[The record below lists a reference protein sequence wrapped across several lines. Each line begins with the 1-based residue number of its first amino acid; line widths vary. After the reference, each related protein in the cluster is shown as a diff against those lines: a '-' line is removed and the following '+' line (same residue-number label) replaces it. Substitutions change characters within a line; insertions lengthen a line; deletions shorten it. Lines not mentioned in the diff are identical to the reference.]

1 MAEKGK
7 VSSVTQRGMNEPF
20 ELQVARGQIALH
32 SNFCQ
37 FGINTNVGTSAE
49 TVWIGSS
56 VYSFPAAASVI
67 KVSSSST
74 DDVATSGT
82 GAWTV
87 LIEGLD
93 ASYAAVSETVSL
105 NGQTAV
111 NTTNSY
117 LRINKILV
125 LTAGSGG
132 ASAGTIYTGT
142 GTVTSG
148 VPAVVVNQ
156 TGSASNESESAFY
169 SVPAGYTAY
178 IYRYTVTSGNATANS
193 YSTFQLR
200 VRPQGG
206 VFGTKSYLIT
216 PGAGLYEC
224 EAAIPNAFP
233 EKCDIEVRGFTSAG
247 TAVLGAQLQMM
258 LIKNNYEVSNG

>member
-1 MAEKGK
+1 MATSV
-7 VSSVTQRGMNEPF
+7 VSSITRMGTIEPF
-20 ELQVARGQIALH
+20 ELQVARGQITMH

-37 FGINTNVGTSAE
+37 FGINTNVAQSAE

-56 VYSFPAAASVI
+56 VYSFPTSASVI
-67 KVSSSST
+67 KVSSSSA
-74 DDVATSGT
+74 DDVATTGT

-87 LIEGLD
+87 LIEGVN

-117 LRINKILV
+117 LRINKILI
-125 LTAGSGG
+125 LTAGTGG
-132 ASAGTIYTGT
+132 SSAGTIYAGT
-142 GTVTSG
+142 GTVNTG

-169 SVPAGYTAY
+169 TIPAGYTGY
-178 IYRYTVTSGNATANS
+178 IYRYTVSSGNSTADA

-200 VRPQGG
+200 VRPFGG

-216 PGAGLYEC
+216 PGSGLYEC

-233 EKCDIEVRGFTSAG
+233 EKCDIEVRAFTSAG
-247 TAVLGAQLQMM
+247 TAVVSAQLQMM
-258 LIKNNYEVSNG
+258 LIKNNGQA

>member
-1 MAEKGK
+1 MGTY
-7 VSSVTQRGMNEPF
+7 SSATRQGAYEPF
-20 ELQVARGQIALH
+20 ELQVARGQVDGH
-32 SNFCQ
+32 SSFCQ
-37 FGINTNVGTSAE
+37 FGINTNVAQSAE

-56 VYSFPAAASVI
+56 VYSFPTSASVI
-67 KVSSSST
+67 KVSSSSA
-74 DDVATSGT
+74 DDVATTGT

-87 LIEGLD
+87 LIEGVN
-93 ASYAAVSETVSL
+93 ASYEAVSETVSL

-117 LRINKILV
+117 LRINKILI
-125 LTAGSGG
+125 LTAGTGNS
-132 ASAGTIYTGT
+132 SAGTIYAGT
-142 GTVTSG
+142 GTVNTG

-169 SVPAGYTAY
+169 TVPAGYTGY
-178 IYRYTVTSGNATANS
+178 IYRYTVSSGNSTANT

-200 VRPQGG
+200 VRPLGG
-206 VFGTKSYLIT
+206 VFGTKSYLIL
-216 PGAGLYEC
+216 PGAGLFEC

-247 TAVLGAQLQMM
+247 TAVLSAQLQMI
-258 LIKNNYEVSNG
+258 LIKNPD

>member
-1 MAEKGK
+1 MGTY
-7 VSSVTQRGMNEPF
+7 SSATRQGAYEPF
-20 ELQVARGQIALH
+20 ELQVARGQVDGH

-37 FGINTNVGTSAE
+37 FGINTNVAQSAE

-56 VYSFPAAASVI
+56 VYSFPTSASVI
-67 KVSSSST
+67 KVSSSSA
-74 DDVATSGT
+74 DDVATTGT

-87 LIEGLD
+87 LIEGVN
-93 ASYAAVSETVSL
+93 ASYEAVSETVSL

-117 LRINKILV
+117 LRINKILI
-125 LTAGSGG
+125 LTAGTGG
-132 ASAGTIYTGT
+132 SSAGTIYAGT
-142 GTVTSG
+142 GTVTAG

-169 SVPAGYTAY
+169 TVPAGYTGY
-178 IYRYTVTSGNATANS
+178 IYRYTVSSGNSTANT

-200 VRPQGG
+200 VRPLGG
-206 VFGTKSYLIT
+206 VFGTKSYLIL
-216 PGAGLYEC
+216 PGAGLFEC

-247 TAVLGAQLQMM
+247 TAVLSAQLQMI
-258 LIKNNYEVSNG
+258 LIKNPD

>member
-1 MAEKGK
+1 MGTY
-7 VSSVTQRGMNEPF
+7 SSATRQGAYEPF
-20 ELQVARGQIALH
+20 ELQVSRGQVDGH

-37 FGINTNVGTSAE
+37 FGINTNVGQSAE

-56 VYSFPAAASVI
+56 VYSFPTTASVI
-67 KVSSSST
+67 KVSSSSA
-74 DDVATSGT
+74 DDVATTGT

-87 LIEGLD
+87 LIEGVD
-93 ASYAAVSETVSL
+93 ANYAAVSETVSM

-117 LRINKILV
+117 LRVNKILV
-125 LTAGSGG
+125 LTAGTGNS
-132 ASAGTIYTGT
+132 SAGTIYAGT
-142 GTVTSG
+142 GTVTAG

-169 SVPAGYTAY
+169 TVPAGYTGY
-178 IYRYTVTSGNATANS
+178 IYRYTVSSGNSTANT

-200 VRPQGG
+200 VRPLGG
-206 VFGTKSYLIT
+206 VFGVKSYLVT
-216 PGAGLYEC
+216 AGASLFEC

-247 TAVLGAQLQMM
+247 TAVLSAQLQMM
-258 LIKNNYEVSNG
+258 LIKNPD

>member
-1 MAEKGK
+1 MATSV
-7 VSSVTQRGMNEPF
+7 VSSITRMGTIEPF
-20 ELQVARGQIALH
+20 ELQVARGQITMH

-37 FGINTNVGTSAE
+37 FGINTNVAQSAE

-56 VYSFPAAASVI
+56 VYSFPTSASVI
-67 KVSSSST
+67 KVSSSSA
-74 DDVATSGT
+74 DDVATTGT

-87 LIEGLD
+87 LIEGVD
-93 ASYAAVSETVSL
+93 ANYAAVSETITM

-125 LTAGSGG
+125 LTAGTGNS
-132 ASAGTIYTGT
+132 SAGTIYAGT
-142 GTVTSG
+142 GTVNTG

-169 SVPAGYTAY
+169 TIPAGYTGY
-178 IYRYTVTSGNATANS
+178 IYRYTVSSGNSTADA

-200 VRPQGG
+200 VRPFGG

-216 PGAGLYEC
+216 PGSGLYEC

-233 EKCDIEVRGFTSAG
+233 EKCDIEVRAFTSAG
-247 TAVLGAQLQMM
+247 TAVVSAQLQMM
-258 LIKNNYEVSNG
+258 LIKNNGQA

>member
-1 MAEKGK
+1 MGIY
-7 VSSVTQRGMNEPF
+7 SSVSRQGATEPF
-20 ELQVARGQIALH
+20 DLQVARGQIQGH

-37 FGINTNVGTSAE
+37 FGINTNVGQSAE
-49 TVWIGSS
+49 TIWIGSS
-56 VYSFPAAASVI
+56 VYSFPASASVMKI
-67 KVSSSST
+67 SSSSA
-74 DDVATSGT
+74 DDVATTGT
-82 GAWTV
+82 GAWTIS
-87 LIEGLD
+87 IEGVD
-93 ASYAAVSETVSL
+93 ADYAAVSETVSL

-117 LRINKILV
+117 LRVNRILV
-125 LTAGSGG
+125 LTAGTGNS
-132 ASAGTIYTGT
+132 SAGTIYAGT
-142 GTVTSG
+142 GTVTAG

-169 SVPAGYTAY
+169 TVPAGYTGY
-178 IYRYTVTSGNATANS
+178 IYRYTVSSGNSTANT

-200 VRPQGG
+200 VRPLGG

-216 PGAGLYEC
+216 GGASLFEC

-247 TAVLGAQLQMM
+247 TAVLSAQLQVM
-258 LIKNNYEVSNG
+258 LIKNPD

>member
-1 MAEKGK
+1 MANYGK
-7 VSSVTQRGMNEPF
+7 VSSVTQKGLYEPF
-20 ELQVARGQIALH
+20 ELQVARGQIAFH

-37 FGINTNVGTSAE
+37 FGINTNVAQSAE

-67 KVSSSST
+67 KVSSSSA
-74 DDVATSGT
+74 DDASAGT
-82 GAWTV
+82 GARTV
-87 LIEGLD
+87 FVEGVD
-93 ASYAAVSETVSL
+93 GSYAPVSETVTM

-117 LRINKILV
+117 LRVNKILV

-132 ASAGTIYTGT
+132 GSAGTIYAGT
-142 GTVTSG
+142 GTVTAG

-169 SVPAGYTAY
+169 TVPAGYTGY
-178 IYRYTVTSGNATANS
+178 IYRYTVSSGNSTADA

-200 VRPQGG
+200 VRPFGG

-216 PGAGLYEC
+216 PGSGLYEC

-233 EKCDIEVRGFTSAG
+233 EKCDIEVRAFTSVG
-247 TAVLGAQLQMM
+247 TAVVSAQLQMM
-258 LIKNNYEVSNG
+258 LIKNDGQS

>member
-1 MAEKGK
+1 MATSV
-7 VSSVTQRGMNEPF
+7 VSSITRMGTIEPF
-20 ELQVARGQIALH
+20 ELQVARGQITMH

-37 FGINTNVGTSAE
+37 FGINTNVAQSAE

-67 KVSSSST
+67 KVSSSSA
-74 DDVATSGT
+74 DDTSAGT
-82 GAWTV
+82 GARTV
-87 LIEGLD
+87 FVEGVD
-93 ASYAAVSETVSL
+93 GSYEPVSETVIM

-117 LRINKILV
+117 LRINKIFV

-132 ASAGTIYTGT
+132 ASAGTIYAGT
-142 GTVTSG
+142 GTVTAG

-169 SVPAGYTAY
+169 TVPAGYTGY
-178 IYRYTVTSGNATANS
+178 IYRYTVSSGNSTANT

-200 VRPQGG
+200 VRPLGG
-206 VFGTKSYLIT
+206 VFGTKSYLIL
-216 PGAGLYEC
+216 PGAGLFEC

-247 TAVLGAQLQMM
+247 TAVLSAQLQMI
-258 LIKNNYEVSNG
+258 LIKNPD

>member
-1 MAEKGK
+1 MAQP
-7 VSSVTQRGMNEPF
+7 SSITRFGLYEPF
-20 ELQVARGQIALH
+20 ELQVARGQISMH

-37 FGINTNVGTSAE
+37 FGINTSAGTSAE
-49 TVWIGSS
+49 TIWIGSS
-56 VYSFPAAASVI
+56 VYSFPAAASI
-67 KVSSSST
+67 TKISSSST
-74 DDVATSGT
+74 DDTSAGT
-82 GAWTV
+82 GARTV
-87 LIEGLD
+87 LIEGVD
-93 ASYAAVSETVSL
+93 GNYAPVSETVTL

-111 NTTNSY
+111 NTVNSY
-117 LRINKILV
+117 LRVNKIFV
-125 LTAGSGG
+125 LTAGSNGS
-132 ASAGTIYTGT
+132 SAGTIYAGT

-169 SVPAGYTAY
+169 TVPAGYTAY

-200 VRPQGG
+200 VRPYGG

-233 EKCDIEVRGFTSAG
+233 AQCDIEVRGFTSAG

-258 LIKNNYEVSNG
+258 LIKNDSQS